1 MKRKIIRI
9 ENSIVTVPKSG
20 EISMTASEIA
30 SLFDVYVREIYN
42 HAKAIMKSGVI
53 HVDVS
58 VPLIVIGNT
67 VMPDVYGLE
76 MIVALAFRIKSQ
88 KAEVF
93 RKWLI
98 RKMVENTF
106 GQQILMSIMWNDKAL
121 LN

>member
-1 MKRKIIRI
+1 MKRKIIII
-9 ENSIVTVPKSG
+9 ENGIVFVPQSG
-20 EISMTASEIA
+20 EINMTVSEIA

-53 HVDVS
+53 QVDVS

-76 MIVALAFRIKSQ
+76 MIVAFAFRIQSHN
-88 KAEVF
+88 AEVF
-93 RKWLI
+93 RKWLM
-98 RKMVENTF
+98 RKMVANTA
-106 GQQILMSIMWNDKAL
+106 GQQILMSILWNDKAL

>member
-1 MKRKIIRI
+1 MKRKIVGI
-9 ENSIVTVPKSG
+9 ENGVVSIPKSG
-20 EISMTASEIA
+20 EIKMTASEIA

-58 VPLIVIGNT
+58 VPAIVIGNS

-76 MIVALAFRIKSQ
+76 MIIAFAFRIQSH

-93 RKWLI
+93 RNWI
-98 RKMVENTF
+98 MRKMVANTA
-106 GQQILMSIMWNDKAL
+106 GQQILMNILWNDKAF